1 MIKIG
6 GVNHVIGGW
15 GEYEINKRNA
25 RWNNTKDRPKIHY
38 PNRTYISSMDVVQSV
53 LSHHKQS
60 FSLSLDELSNEMKHI
75 ENIMVAHLS
84 SKNYINIP
92 PLTSNDIK
100 NITSIDTYNIN
111 NLLQLSKNIDKIANY
126 YCSLLENSNKD
137 SEEQNITNFITN
149 TQNIPD
155 DYVNVENDDEVIALE
170 EKVVPYIEE
179 IEKLQSKISLKI
191 NKVIDILRE
200 RKKEGGNMTRGN
212 EIDIYA
218 KTPPKNIVDKGL
230 PFSGNYY
237 FKIVNGNVVT
247 TTLNESIYYGICKY
261 NEDKSRT
268 TLLTPECLKFVSFYT
283 SGRFYS
289 WVVIDSPELCCAIR
303 MNHSK
308 GNIVEISSDDILEWI
323 TPRLYG
329 NPPHKLIVKDYL
341 KYLRKLGFIVYE
353 GVINDTELRFDI
365 KSMKSEAT
373 RKAEIKKLSDINILE
388 LDWSDFDKKLSSL
401 PCSFVQEIS
410 GDIILKNG
418 KLIAP
423 KIRNGNLWSS
433 MPHNRSLLN
442 FHSHPSY
449 RYNGN
454 HYEPP
459 SEADLIFILSNCTS
473 NILAWHFIISPEG
486 TYIIRASELLKN
498 IYLKNPHEILTH
510 ISTLYKHKC
519 SNSVISCINSIMK
532 IINEIGF
539 VAHFRYKPCIKL
551 SEVPDILPLENQRIT
566 KSFEI
571 NKIKLSQ
578 MTPESLLKLKW
589 CNIVKLMNSQ
599 LFHSISWV
607 KIEVDIK
614 KNTEFKIIESHI
626 MNDIYDY
633 NSYYQGLFR
642 CHILLIFFPDNSLF
656 TSIIPSAAIR
666 ASYENRLECQWMV
679 FLSNNHIILFRETD
693 DGVEIYNDTI
703 E

>member
-6 GVNHVIGGW
+6 GVSYVIGGW

-25 RWNNTKDRPKIHY
+25 RWNTSKDRPKIHY

-60 FSLSLDELSNEMKHI
+60 FSLSLEELSNEMKYI
-75 ENIMVAHLS
+75 EDNMLS
-84 SKNYINIP
+84 DLSTKNYINIP

-100 NITSIDTYNIN
+100 NINQIDTYNIN
-111 NLLQLSKNIDKIANY
+111 NLLQLSKNIDKISS
-126 YCSLLENSNKD
+126 SLFSLKSKENKKENKK
-137 SEEQNITNFITN
+137 ENITNFITSSVL
-149 TQNIPD
+149 PD

-179 IEKLQSKISLKI
+179 MEKLQSEISLKI
-191 NKVIDILRE
+191 NKVIDSLRE

-212 EIDIYA
+212 EIDFYA
-218 KTPPKNIVDKGL
+218 KTPPKHIVDKGL
-230 PFSGNYY
+230 PLSGNYY

-261 NEDKSRT
+261 KDDKSRT
-268 TLLTPECLKFVSFYT
+268 TLLTPECLKFTSFYT

-289 WVVIDSPELCCAIR
+289 WVIIDSPELCCAIR
-303 MNHSK
+303 MNHSE
-308 GNIVEISSDDILEWI
+308 GNIVEISADDILEWI

-329 NPPHKLIVKDYL
+329 NPPHKIILKDYL
-341 KYLRKLGFIVYE
+341 KYLRKLGFIIYE
-353 GVINDTELRFDI
+353 GEIRDTELRFDI
-365 KSMKSEAT
+365 KSMKNEAT

-410 GDIILKNG
+410 GDITLKNV
-418 KLIAP
+418 KLLAP

-498 IYLKNPHEILTH
+498 IYSKNPHEILSH
-510 ISTLYKHKC
+510 ISNLYKHRC
-519 SNSVISCINSIMK
+519 SNSVVSCIKSIMK

-539 VAHFRYKPCIKL
+539 IAHFRYKPCIKL
-551 SEVPDILPLENQRIT
+551 SEVPDILPLENQRNT

-571 NKIKLSQ
+571 NKVKLSQ
-578 MTPESLLKLKW
+578 MIPQDILNLKW
-589 CNIVKLMNSQ
+589 NNIINLMNSQ
-599 LFHSISWV
+599 LFSNISWV

-614 KNTEFKIIESHI
+614 KNIEFKIIESHI
-626 MNDIYDY
+626 MYDIYDY
-633 NSYYQGLFR
+633 NSYFPILFR
-642 CHILLIFFPDNSLF
+642 CHILLIFFPDDSLF
-656 TSIIPSAAIR
+656 TPVIPSAAIR
-666 ASYENRLECQWMV
+666 ASYENRLECQWMI
-679 FLSNNHIILFRETD
+679 FLSTNNIILFRETD
-693 DGVEIYNDTI
+693 DGVEIYNKTF